1 MAQRREKGKIPH
13 SEWSAIRTRHAAG
26 ESLASIARDYGCTGP
41 AIRYIV
47 NRPSGGTAP
56 APTSPDKALPENR
69 SGESSDIGRVES
81 SRPPAAAEATPASAR
96 PNPVGGNPVG
106 GHRDSGV
113 GASSIPP
120 DLRWRVSSE
129 IASFL
134 AVFDS
139 FLSDNSPET
148 YDELLGATDR
158 LMRVAARTR
167 IELERAR
174 ATAEPNRVQETRP
187 AARGSRSRAVP
198 T

>member
-1 MAQRREKGKIPH
+1 MAKRREKGKIPH
-13 SEWSAIRTRHAAG
+13 QEWPAIRTRYAAG

-47 NRPSGGTAP
+47 NRPTDADAPVPTVADAAEPPARRPAP
-56 APTSPDKALPENR
+56 AASDVPAPVRPDL
-69 SGESSDIGRVES
+69 I
-81 SRPPAAAEATPASAR
+81 
-96 PNPVGGNPVG
+96 G
-106 GHRDSGV
+106 GHSGDAP
-113 GASSIPP
+113 GSAPIDPE
-120 DLRWRVSSE
+120 LRWRVSSE

-139 FLSDNSPET
+139 FLTENSPES

-174 ATAEPNRVQETRP
+174 TSEHSRLRQGRP
-187 AARGSRSRAVP
+187 AGRPRVAAS
-198 T
+198 

>member
-1 MAQRREKGKIPH
+1 MAKRREKGKIPH
-13 SEWSAIRTRHAAG
+13 NEWPAIRMRYAAG

-47 NRPSGGTAP
+47 NRPVGADGTAGI
-56 APTSPDKALPENR
+56 AALPAVQPDTQEV
-69 SGESSDIGRVES
+69 EAPETAGRFGAPE
-81 SRPPAAAEATPASAR
+81 RPPARRDEAPVLAR
-96 PNPVGGNPVG
+96 PD
-106 GHRDSGV
+106 RSGD
-113 GASSIPP
+113 GSDEAQGTSGIDP

-139 FLSDNSPET
+139 FLTDNSPET
-148 YDELLGATDR
+148 YDQLLSATDR

-174 ATAEPNRVQETRP
+174 TSEHSRLRQAQSTAGGQRP
-187 AARGSRSRAVP
+187 GIASA
-198 T
+198 

>member
-1 MAQRREKGKIPH
+1 MAKRREKGKIPH
-13 SEWSAIRTRHAAG
+13 REWTAIRTRYAAG

-47 NRPSGGTAP
+47 NRPTDADAPVTDTAEPVRRSTPAAVPTTSDAP
-56 APTSPDKALPENR
+56 APVRPDLI
-69 SGESSDIGRVES
+69 GGHSSDAVG
-81 SRPPAAAEATPASAR
+81 SA
-96 PNPVGGNPVG
+96 PIDPE
-106 GHRDSGV
+106 
-113 GASSIPP
+113 
-120 DLRWRVSSE
+120 LRWRVSSE

-139 FLSDNSPET
+139 FLTENSPES

-174 ATAEPNRVQETRP
+174 TSEHSRLRQGRP
-187 AARGSRSRAVP
+187 AGRPRVAAS
-198 T
+198 

>member
-1 MAQRREKGKIPH
+1 MRVSALQDILGRVSWRLRMRNLPLGSETMANRREKGKIPH
-13 SEWSAIRTRHAAG
+13 QEWPAIRTRYAAG

-47 NRPSGGTAP
+47 NRPADGTAAEP
-56 APTSPDKALPENR
+56 VRRAAAVAVAEPS
-69 SGESSDIGRVES
+69 
-81 SRPPAAAEATPASAR
+81 PAAAPIIRSESPQMAAPF
-96 PNPVGGNPVG
+96 
-106 GHRDSGV
+106 D
-113 GASSIPP
+113 P

-139 FLSDNSPET
+139 YLTENSPESC
-148 YDELLGATDR
+148 DQLMEATDR

-174 ATAEPNRVQETRP
+174 HTDRP
-187 AARGSRSRAVP
+187 REGRSAALRAAIS
-198 T
+198 

>member
-1 MAQRREKGKIPH
+1 MAKRREKGKIPH
-13 SEWSAIRTRHAAG
+13 TEWPAIRMRHAAG

-47 NRPSGGTAP
+47 NRPVEADGEAP
-56 APTSPDKALPENR
+56 APAPKAEVRDGDPSAAEPA
-69 SGESSDIGRVES
+69 
-81 SRPPAAAEATPASAR
+81 RPPPPAISPGAAAERAPEA
-96 PNPVGGNPVG
+96 PGI
-106 GHRDSGV
+106 D
-113 GASSIPP
+113 P

-139 FLSDNSPET
+139 FLTDDSPET
-148 YDELLGATDR
+148 YDQLLAATDR

-174 ATAEPNRVQETRP
+174 ASEHSRLRQARS
-187 AARGSRSRAVP
+187 ALRGSRVASA
-198 T
+198 